1 MTMKVIVARMRKHTD
16 TPDEVVINNTIS
28 VSVSTNII
36 MSKVN

>member
-16 TPDEVVINNTIS
+16 TKDEVVINNTIS

-36 MSKVN
+36 MSKIN